1 MSDHFN
7 SLLMNDVLIR
17 LEEQSFFA
25 DIGEE
30 RTLRFV
36 QDSLALSRRHDG
48 NPGEALAGV
57 GQRLGICYYCWDRGT
72 DLRQGICREC
82 RAADSIGIALDDA
95 ELSPPRN
102 AALSYGFIHPETIR
116 DLLGFLPEKITRDL
130 DAWDMRQLPGNCID
144 SHLREIH
151 VDAVW
156 GVEYLPGRRQ
166 RSGMAVLMIEVL
178 AHPYPGAVRRLRRY
192 ASMLSG
198 SLRRSRSVGE
208 RPPSIVPVLIY
219 NGAPAWTPQS
229 CTEESCMEERNG
241 FEYTFIDVGRMPPDE
256 ARSHEPVAALS
267 SPTTAIDRTQG
278 YW

>member
-1 MSDHFN
+1 MSQHSN

-17 LEEQSFFA
+17 LEEESFFA

-36 QDSLALSRRHDG
+36 QDSLALLCRHHDG

-57 GQRLGICYYCWDRGT
+57 GQRLGICYYCWDPGT
-72 DLRQGICREC
+72 DLRQGICRDC

-102 AALSYGFIHPETIR
+102 AALSYGFIYEETIR
-116 DLLGFLPEKITRDL
+116 DLLGFLPETLTRDL

-144 SHLREIH
+144 SHLREIY
-151 VDAVW
+151 VDSVW

-166 RSGMAVLMIEVL
+166 RSGMVVLMIDL
-178 AHPYPGAVRRLRRY
+178 LSHPYPGVARRVRRY
-192 ASMLSG
+192 ASMLSD
-198 SLRRSRSVGE
+198 SLHRNGSVGE
-208 RPPSIVPVLIY
+208 RPPSIVPVLVY
-219 NGAPAWTPQS
+219 NGAPVWTPRS
-229 CTEESCMEERNG
+229 STEERDG
-241 FEYTFIDVGRMPPDE
+241 FEYTFIDVGRLRPDE

-267 SPTTAIDRTQG
+267 SPTTAIDRAPG